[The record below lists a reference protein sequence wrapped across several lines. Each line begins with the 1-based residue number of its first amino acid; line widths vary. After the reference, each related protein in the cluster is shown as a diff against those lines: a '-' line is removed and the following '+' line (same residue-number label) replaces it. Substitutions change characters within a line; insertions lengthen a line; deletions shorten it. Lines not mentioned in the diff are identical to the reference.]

1 MEINASQVGQN
12 FAVSKAEIAP
22 DNLDSADSIRTKQS
36 TEDKLAS
43 VKPETKDISNTADI
57 KEQVPLDV
65 SAEQIENAVSKLN
78 EFAKNN
84 SRDLNFSVD
93 EGSNKQV
100 VKVTDSESGKII
112 RQIPSEE
119 ALRTSERLQDMQT
132 EVGTAVGFLFNKQV

>member
-12 FAVSKAEIAP
+12 FALSKAEIAP
-22 DNLDSADSIRTKQS
+22 DSADSIRTNQS

-43 VKPETKDISNTADI
+43 VQPETKDLYNTADI

-65 SAEQIENAVSKLN
+65 SAEQIENAVLKLN
-78 EFAKNN
+78 EFAQTNN
-84 SRDLNFSVD
+84 RQLNFSVD
-93 EGSNKQV
+93 EGSNRQV

-119 ALRTSERLQDMQT
+119 VLRTSERLQDLQT

>member
-22 DNLDSADSIRTKQS
+22 DNADSIRTNQS

-57 KEQVPLDV
+57 KKQMSLDV
-65 SAEQIENAVSKLN
+65 RAEQIENAVSKLN

-119 ALRTSERLQDMQT
+119 VLRTSERLQDMQT